1 MPGARLTGV
10 GYKLRLLIDEAPRDL
25 QLSLVNLRA
34 TIELK
39 EVALREFTVA
49 QRLAEAEL
57 RR

>member
-1 MPGARLTGV
+1 MPGARLTEV
-10 GYKLRLLIDEAPRDL
+10 GYKLRLLKDEAPRDL
-25 QLSLVNLRA
+25 QLSLVNLRV

-39 EVALREFTVA
+39 EVALRELTVA